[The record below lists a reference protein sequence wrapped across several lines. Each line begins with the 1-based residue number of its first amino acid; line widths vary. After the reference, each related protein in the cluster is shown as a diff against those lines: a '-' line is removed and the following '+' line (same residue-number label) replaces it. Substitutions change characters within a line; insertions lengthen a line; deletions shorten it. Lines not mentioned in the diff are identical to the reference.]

1 MTNRISRLKT
11 ALFANTREI
20 SLERA
25 LLYTASHR
33 QTEGE
38 PVILRRAKATAYI
51 LEHVE
56 ISIRDEELI
65 AGNRTVKPRAGIMSP
80 EMDPYWLLKELD
92 QFPTR
97 PQDRFAISEEDK
109 RIYREELFPY
119 WEKRS
124 MKDFINGQ
132 MTDEVKAATS
142 TQIFSINQT
151 DKGQGHIIIDY
162 PRLLNHGLGEL
173 VAQMQQHCQQQ
184 PENHFY
190 QAALLLLEASQKH
203 ILRYAELAETMA
215 ANCTDAQRREE
226 LLTIAEISRHNAQHK
241 PQTFWQAC
249 QLFWYM
255 NIILQ
260 YESNASSLSLGRF
273 DQYMLPFYQASLTQG
288 EDPAFLKELLESLW
302 VKCNDIVLLRSTSSA
317 RYFAGFPT
325 GYTALL
331 GGLTE
336 NGRSAVNVLS
346 FLCLDAYQ
354 SVQLPQPNLGV
365 RTNALIDTPFLM
377 KTAETIRLGTGI
389 PQIFNDEVV
398 VPAFLNESNAS
409 SLSLGRFDQYM
420 LPFYQASLTQGEDPA
435 FLKELLES
443 LWVKCNDIV
452 LLRSTSS
459 ARYFA
464 GFPTGYTA
472 LLGGLTE
479 NGRSAV
485 NVLSFLCLDA
495 YQSVQLPQPN
505 LGVRTNA
512 LIDTPFL
519 MKTAETIRLGT
530 GIPQIFNDEVV
541 VPAFLN
547 RGVSLEDARDYSVV
561 GCVEL
566 SIPGRT
572 YGLHDIAMFNLLKVM
587 EICLHENEG
596 NAALTYEGLLE
607 QIRAKISH
615 YITLMVEGS
624 NICDIGHRD
633 WAPVPLLSSFIS
645 DCLEKGRDIT
655 DGGARYNFSGVQG
668 IGIAN
673 LSDSLHALKGMV
685 FEQQRLSFD
694 ELLSVLKA
702 NFATPE
708 GEKVRA
714 RLINR
719 FEKYGNDIDEV
730 DNISAELLRHYCK
743 EVEKYQNPRGGYFTP
758 GSYTVSAHVPL
769 GSVVGATP
777 DGRFAGEQLAD
788 GGLSPMLGQDAQ
800 GPTAVLKSVS
810 KLDNTLLSNGTLLN
824 VKFTP
829 ATLEGEA
836 GLRKLADFLRAFTQL
851 KLQHIQFNVVNA
863 DTLRE
868 AQQRPQDYAGL
879 VVRVAGYSA
888 FFVELSKEIQDDII
902 RRTAHQL

>member
-1 MTNRISRLKT
+1 MTNRTQRLKDL
-11 ALFANTREI
+11 LFANPREI

-25 LLYTASHR
+25 LLYTASHK

-38 PVILRRAKATAYI
+38 PVMIRRAKATAWI
-51 LEHVE
+51 LDHVQ
-56 ISIRDEELI
+56 ISIRDDELI
-65 AGNRTVKPRAGIMSP
+65 AGNRTIKPRAGIMSP

-97 PQDRFAISEEDK
+97 PQDRFNISEEDK

-119 WEKRS
+119 WENRS
-124 MKDFINGQ
+124 MKDFINAQ
-132 MTDEVKAATS
+132 MTDEVKNAVS
-142 TQIFSINQT
+142 TQIFSVNQT

-162 PRLLNHGLGEL
+162 PRLLENGLAAL
-173 VAQMQQHCQQQ
+173 VTEIKAVRQQHPQ
-184 PENHFY
+184 NSFY
-190 QAALLLLEASQKH
+190 QAVLILLEASQRH
-203 ILRYAELAETMA
+203 ILRYAALADEMA
-215 ANCTDAQRREE
+215 ADCADEQRRKE
-226 LLTIAEISRHNAQHK
+226 LETIANISRHNAVHR
-241 PQTFWQAC
+241 PEDFWQAC

-260 YESNASSLSLGRF
+260 YESNASSISLGRF
-273 DQYMLPFYQASLTQG
+273 DQYMLPYYQASLNRGQ
-288 EDPAFLKELLESLW
+288 DPQFLQELLESLW

-336 NGRSAVNVLS
+336 TGRSAVNILS
-346 FLCLDAYQ
+346 FLSLDAYQ
-354 SVQLPQPNLGV
+354 NVRLPQPNLGV
-365 RTNALIDTPFLM
+365 RVNELIDRPFLR

-398 VPAFLNESNAS
+398 
-409 SLSLGRFDQYM
+409 
-420 LPFYQASLTQGEDPA
+420 
-435 FLKELLES
+435 
-443 LWVKCNDIV
+443 I
-452 LLRSTSS
+452 
-459 ARYFA
+459 
-464 GFPTGYTA
+464 
-472 LLGGLTE
+472 
-479 NGRSAV
+479 
-485 NVLSFLCLDA
+485 
-495 YQSVQLPQPN
+495 
-505 LGVRTNA
+505 
-512 LIDTPFL
+512 
-519 MKTAETIRLGT
+519 
-530 GIPQIFNDEVV
+530 
-541 VPAFLN
+541 PAFLN

-587 EICLHENEG
+587 EIVMLENES
-596 NAALTYEGLLE
+596 NPDITWDGLIN
-607 QIRAKISH
+607 QIRDKIRY
-615 YITLMVEGS
+615 YIKLMVEGS

-633 WAPVPLLSSFIS
+633 WAPVPLLSSFIE
-645 DCLEKGRDIT
+645 DCVQHGQDIT
-655 DGGARYNFSGVQG
+655 AGGARYNFSGVQG

-685 FEQQRLSFD
+685 FEQKRLSFA
-694 ELLSVLKA
+694 ELIAVLKA
-702 NFATPE
+702 NFQTPE
-708 GEKVRA
+708 GEKIRA

-719 FEKYGNDIDEV
+719 FENYGNDIDEV
-730 DNISAELLRHYCK
+730 DNISADLLRFYCK
-743 EVEKYQNPRGGYFTP
+743 EVEQYQNPRGGQFTP

-777 DGRFAGEQLAD
+777 DGRLAGEQLAD
-788 GGLSPMLGQDAQ
+788 GGLSPMLGQDVQ

-810 KLDNTLLSNGTLLN
+810 KLDNFLLSNGTLLN

-829 ATLEGEA
+829 ATLA
-836 GLRKLADFLRAFTQL
+836 GDSGLNKLADFLQAFTRL
-851 KLQHIQFNVVNA
+851 RLQHIQFNVVNA

-868 AQQRPQDYAGL
+868 AQQRPQDFAGL

-888 FFVELSKEIQDDII
+888 FFVELSQEIQDDII

>member
-1 MTNRISRLKT
+1 MTNRTQRLKD
-11 ALFANTREI
+11 ALFASPREI

-25 LLYTASHR
+25 LLYTASHQ

-51 LEHVE
+51 LDHVN
-56 ISIRDEELI
+56 IAIRDEELI

-92 QFPTR
+92 QFSTR
-97 PQDRFAISEEDK
+97 PQDRFDISDEDK
-109 RIYREELFPY
+109 QTYRDVLYPY

-124 MKDFINGQ
+124 MKDFINSQ
-132 MTDEVKAATS
+132 MTDEVKAAVG
-142 TQIFSINQT
+142 TQIFSVNQT

-162 PRLLNHGLGEL
+162 PRLLNNGLGAL
-173 VAQMQQHCQQQ
+173 VEQMREYCARDAQ
-184 PENHFY
+184 NTFY
-190 QAALLLLEASQKH
+190 AAALILLEASQRH
-203 ILRYAELAETMA
+203 ILRYAALAETLA
-215 ANCTDAQRREE
+215 IGCDEASRREE
-226 LLTIAEISRHNAQHK
+226 LRKIAEISRHNAQHK

-255 NIILQ
+255 NVILQ
-260 YESNASSLSLGRF
+260 YESNASSLSIGRF
-273 DQYMLPFYQASLTQG
+273 DQYMLPFNQASLSQG
-288 EDPAFLKELLESLW
+288 DDPAFLKELLESLW
-302 VKCNDIVLLRSTSSA
+302 VKCNDVVLLRSTSSA

-336 NGRSAVNVLS
+336 SGRSAVNVLS

-365 RTNALIDTPFLM
+365 RVNELIDRPFL
-377 KTAETIRLGTGI
+377 L
-389 PQIFNDEVV
+389 
-398 VPAFLNESNAS
+398 
-409 SLSLGRFDQYM
+409 
-420 LPFYQASLTQGEDPA
+420 
-435 FLKELLES
+435 
-443 LWVKCNDIV
+443 
-452 LLRSTSS
+452 
-459 ARYFA
+459 
-464 GFPTGYTA
+464 
-472 LLGGLTE
+472 
-479 NGRSAV
+479 
-485 NVLSFLCLDA
+485 
-495 YQSVQLPQPN
+495 
-505 LGVRTNA
+505 
-512 LIDTPFL
+512 
-519 MKTAETIRLGT
+519 KTAETIRLGT

-547 RGVSLEDARDYSVV
+547 RGVSLEDARDYAVV

-566 SIPGRT
+566 SIPGKT

-587 EICLHENEG
+587 EIAMQENEG
-596 NAALTYEGLLE
+596 NAALSYEGLLDH
-607 QIRAKISH
+607 IRAKINH
-615 YITLMVEGS
+615 YIALMVEGS

-645 DCLEKGRDIT
+645 DCLESGKDIT

-673 LSDSLHALKGMV
+673 LSDSLHALKGLV

-694 ELLSVLKA
+694 ELLAVLKA

-719 FEKYGNDIDEV
+719 FEKYGNDIDDV

-743 EVEKYQNPRGGYFTP
+743 EVEKYRNPRGGQFTP

-769 GSVVGATP
+769 GAVVGATP

-788 GGLSPMLGQDAQ
+788 GGLSPMLGQDMQ

-810 KLDNTLLSNGTLLN
+810 KLDNYLLSNGTLLN

-829 ATLEGEA
+829 ATLEGDA
-836 GLRKLADFLRAFTQL
+836 GLQKLADFLRAFTQL

-863 DTLRE
+863 ETLRE
-868 AQQRPQDYAGL
+868 AQQRPQDFAGL

>member
-1 MTNRISRLKT
+1 MTARIERLK
-11 ALFANTREI
+11 AAMFANPREI

-25 LLYTASHR
+25 LLYTVSHQ

-38 PVILRRAKATAYI
+38 PTILRSAKATAHI
-51 LEHVE
+51 LDHVE
-56 ISIRDEELI
+56 ISIRADELI
-65 AGNRTVKPRAGIMSP
+65 AGNLTVKPRAGIVSP
-80 EMDPYWLLKELD
+80 EMDPYWLLKELE

-97 PQDRFAISEEDK
+97 PQDRFEISNEDK
-109 RIYREELFPY
+109 QIYREQLFPY

-124 MKDFINGQ
+124 MKDFINEQ
-132 MTDEVKAATS
+132 MTDEVKTAVK

-162 PRLLNHGLGEL
+162 PRLLKNGLGQL
-173 VAQMQQHCQQQ
+173 VGEMRSLTAQH
-184 PENHFY
+184 PDNAFY
-190 QAALLLLEASQKH
+190 QAALLLLEASQRH
-203 ILRYAELAETMA
+203 ILRYSALAQEMSFA
-215 ANCTDAQRREE
+215 CSDALRREE
-226 LLTIAEISRHNAQHK
+226 LANIAEISRTIATER
-241 PQTFWQAC
+241 PRGFYQAC

-273 DQYMLPFYQASLTQG
+273 DQYMLPFYQTSLQQG
-288 EDPAFLKELLESLW
+288 EEPQFLQELLESLW
-302 VKCNDIVLLRSTSSA
+302 IKCNDIVLLRSTSSA

-325 GYTALL
+325 GYTILL

-336 NGRSAVNVLS
+336 TGRSAVNPLS

-354 SVQLPQPNLGV
+354 NTQLPQPNLGV
-365 RTNALIDTPFLM
+365 RVNELIDRPFLL
-377 KTAETIRLGTGI
+377 KTAETIRI
-389 PQIFNDEVV
+389 
-398 VPAFLNESNAS
+398 
-409 SLSLGRFDQYM
+409 
-420 LPFYQASLTQGEDPA
+420 
-435 FLKELLES
+435 
-443 LWVKCNDIV
+443 
-452 LLRSTSS
+452 
-459 ARYFA
+459 
-464 GFPTGYTA
+464 
-472 LLGGLTE
+472 
-479 NGRSAV
+479 
-485 NVLSFLCLDA
+485 
-495 YQSVQLPQPN
+495 
-505 LGVRTNA
+505 
-512 LIDTPFL
+512 
-519 MKTAETIRLGT
+519 GT

-566 SIPGRT
+566 SIPGKT

-587 EICLHENEG
+587 EIVLLENEG
-596 NAALTYEGLLE
+596 NANLSYDDLLE
-607 QIRAKISH
+607 QIRHKICH
-615 YITLMVEGS
+615 YVKLMAQGS

-645 DCLEKGRDIT
+645 DCLHNGKDIT
-655 DGGARYNFSGVQG
+655 EGGARYNFSGVQG

-673 LSDSLHALKGMV
+673 LSDSLHALKGIV
-685 FEQQRLSFD
+685 FDQQRLSFD
-694 ELLSVLKA
+694 ELIATLKA

-708 GEKVRA
+708 GKQIRA

-719 FEKYGNDIDEV
+719 FEKYGNDIDVV
-730 DNISAELLRHYCK
+730 DNISADLLRFYCK
-743 EVEKYQNPRGGYFTP
+743 EVETYRNPRGGQFTP

-769 GSVVGATP
+769 GAVVGATP
-777 DGRFAGEQLAD
+777 DGRYAGEQLAD

-810 KLDNTLLSNGTLLN
+810 KLDNYLLSNGTLLN

-829 ATLEGEA
+829 STLEGQS
-836 GLRKLADFLRAFTQL
+836 GLNKLADFLGAFTKL
-851 KLQHIQFNVVNA
+851 KLQHIQFNVVNSE
-863 DTLRE
+863 TLRS
-868 AQQRPQDYAGL
+868 AQAKPQDYAGL

>member
-132 MTDEVKAATS
+132 MTDEVKAATN

-273 DQYMLPFYQASLTQG
+273 DQYMLPFYQTSLTQG
-288 EDPAFLKELLESLW
+288 EDA
-302 VKCNDIVLLRSTSSA
+302 
-317 RYFAGFPT
+317 
-325 GYTALL
+325 
-331 GGLTE
+331 
-336 NGRSAVNVLS
+336 
-346 FLCLDAYQ
+346 
-354 SVQLPQPNLGV
+354 
-365 RTNALIDTPFLM
+365 
-377 KTAETIRLGTGI
+377 
-389 PQIFNDEVV
+389 
-398 VPAFLNESNAS
+398 
-409 SLSLGRFDQYM
+409 
-420 LPFYQASLTQGEDPA
+420 
-435 FLKELLES
+435 
-443 LWVKCNDIV
+443 
-452 LLRSTSS
+452 
-459 ARYFA
+459 
-464 GFPTGYTA
+464 
-472 LLGGLTE
+472 
-479 NGRSAV
+479 
-485 NVLSFLCLDA
+485 
-495 YQSVQLPQPN
+495 
-505 LGVRTNA
+505 
-512 LIDTPFL
+512 
-519 MKTAETIRLGT
+519 
-530 GIPQIFNDEVV
+530 
-541 VPAFLN
+541 AFLN

>member
-1 MTNRISRLKT
+1 MISRIERLKA
-11 ALFANTREI
+11 ALFSAPREI

-38 PVILRRAKATAYI
+38 PTIIRRAKATAYI
-51 LEHVE
+51 LDHVAITLRE
-56 ISIRDEELI
+56 DELI
-65 AGNRTVKPRAGIMSP
+65 AGNRTVKPRAGIVSP

-92 QFPTR
+92 AFPTR
-97 PQDRFAISEEDK
+97 PQDRFAISEADK
-109 RIYREELFPY
+109 QVYREQLYPY

-132 MTDEVKAATS
+132 MSEEVKAATQ
-142 TQIFSINQT
+142 TQIFSVNQT

-162 PRLLNHGLGEL
+162 PRLLNNGLDSLLAEL
-173 VAQMQQHCQQQ
+173 QSHADQQ
-184 PENHFY
+184 PDNAFY
-190 QAALLLLEASQKH
+190 AAALLLLQASQRH
-203 ILRYAELAETMA
+203 ILRYASLARQMAVQCSDET
-215 ANCTDAQRREE
+215 RRAE
-226 LLTIAEISRHNAQHK
+226 LLRIAEISSHNAHHK
-241 PQTFWQAC
+241 PQDFYQAC

-273 DQYMLPFYQASLTQG
+273 DQYMLPFYQASLNQG
-288 EDPAFLKELLESLW
+288 QDPAFLKELLESLW

-325 GYTALL
+325 GYTILL

-336 NGRSAVNVLS
+336 TGRSAVNVLS

-354 SVQLPQPNLGV
+354 NIRLPQPNLGV
-365 RTNALIDTPFLM
+365 RVNEFIDRPFL
-377 KTAETIRLGTGI
+377 L
-389 PQIFNDEVV
+389 
-398 VPAFLNESNAS
+398 
-409 SLSLGRFDQYM
+409 
-420 LPFYQASLTQGEDPA
+420 
-435 FLKELLES
+435 
-443 LWVKCNDIV
+443 
-452 LLRSTSS
+452 
-459 ARYFA
+459 
-464 GFPTGYTA
+464 
-472 LLGGLTE
+472 
-479 NGRSAV
+479 
-485 NVLSFLCLDA
+485 
-495 YQSVQLPQPN
+495 
-505 LGVRTNA
+505 
-512 LIDTPFL
+512 
-519 MKTAETIRLGT
+519 KTAETIRLGT

-547 RGVSLEDARDYSVV
+547 RGVSLEDARDYAVV

-587 EICLHENEG
+587 ELTLLDNEG
-596 NAALTYEGLLE
+596 NASLTYPQLLDH
-607 QIRAKISH
+607 IREKIRH
-615 YITLMVEGS
+615 YVRLMAEGS

-633 WAPVPLLSSFIS
+633 WAPVPLLSSFID
-645 DCLEKGRDIT
+645 DCLQNGKDIT
-655 DGGARYNFSGVQG
+655 EGGARYNFSGVQG

-673 LSDSLHALKGMV
+673 LSDSLFALKGLV
-685 FEQQRLSFD
+685 FDQQRLSFD
-694 ELLSVLKA
+694 ELLATLKA

-708 GEKVRA
+708 GEKIRA

-719 FEKYGNDIDEV
+719 FDKYGNDIDEV
-730 DNISAELLRHYCK
+730 DLISADLLRFYCK
-743 EVEKYQNPRGGYFTP
+743 EVEQYRNLRGGQFTP

-769 GSVVGATP
+769 GAVVGATP
-777 DGRFAGEQLAD
+777 DGRYAGEQLAD
-788 GGLSPMLGQDAQ
+788 GGLSPMLGQDGQ

-810 KLDNTLLSNGTLLN
+810 KLDNYLLSNGTLLN

-829 ATLEGEA
+829 STLEGQQ
-836 GLRKLADFLRAFTQL
+836 GLNKLADFLGAFTKL
-851 KLQHIQFNVVNA
+851 KLQHVQFNVVNA
-863 DTLRE
+863 ETLKE
-868 AQQRPQDYAGL
+868 AQARPQDFAGL

>member
-1 MTNRISRLKT
+1 MTNRTQRLKDL
-11 ALFANTREI
+11 LFANPREI

-25 LLYTASHR
+25 LLYTASHK

-38 PVILRRAKATAYI
+38 PVMIRRAKATAWI
-51 LEHVE
+51 LDHVQ
-56 ISIRDEELI
+56 ISIRDDELI
-65 AGNRTVKPRAGIMSP
+65 AGNRTIKPRAGIMSP

-97 PQDRFAISEEDK
+97 PQDRFNISEEDK

-119 WEKRS
+119 WENRS
-124 MKDFINGQ
+124 MKDFINAQ
-132 MTDEVKAATS
+132 MTDEVKNAVS
-142 TQIFSINQT
+142 TQIFSVNQT

-162 PRLLNHGLGEL
+162 PRLLENGLAAL
-173 VAQMQQHCQQQ
+173 VTEIKAVRQQHPQ
-184 PENHFY
+184 NSFY
-190 QAALLLLEASQKH
+190 QAVLILLEASQRH
-203 ILRYAELAETMA
+203 ILRYAALADEMA
-215 ANCTDAQRREE
+215 ADCADEQRRKE
-226 LLTIAEISRHNAQHK
+226 LETIANISRHNAAHR
-241 PQTFWQAC
+241 PEDFWQAC

-260 YESNASSLSLGRF
+260 YESNASSISLGRF
-273 DQYMLPFYQASLTQG
+273 DQYMLPYYQASLNRGQ
-288 EDPAFLKELLESLW
+288 DPQFLQELLESLW

-336 NGRSAVNVLS
+336 TGRSAVNILS
-346 FLCLDAYQ
+346 FLSLDAYQ
-354 SVQLPQPNLGV
+354 NVRLPQPNLGV
-365 RTNALIDTPFLM
+365 RVNELIDRPFLR

-398 VPAFLNESNAS
+398 
-409 SLSLGRFDQYM
+409 
-420 LPFYQASLTQGEDPA
+420 
-435 FLKELLES
+435 
-443 LWVKCNDIV
+443 I
-452 LLRSTSS
+452 
-459 ARYFA
+459 
-464 GFPTGYTA
+464 
-472 LLGGLTE
+472 
-479 NGRSAV
+479 
-485 NVLSFLCLDA
+485 
-495 YQSVQLPQPN
+495 
-505 LGVRTNA
+505 
-512 LIDTPFL
+512 
-519 MKTAETIRLGT
+519 
-530 GIPQIFNDEVV
+530 
-541 VPAFLN
+541 PAFLN

-587 EICLHENEG
+587 EIVMLENES
-596 NAALTYEGLLE
+596 NPDITWDGLIN
-607 QIRAKISH
+607 QIRDKIRY
-615 YITLMVEGS
+615 YIKLMVEGS

-633 WAPVPLLSSFIS
+633 WAPVPLLSSFIE
-645 DCLEKGRDIT
+645 DCVQHGQDIT
-655 DGGARYNFSGVQG
+655 AGGARYNFSGVQG

-685 FEQQRLSFD
+685 FEQKRLSFA
-694 ELLSVLKA
+694 ELIAVLKA
-702 NFATPE
+702 NFQTPE
-708 GEKVRA
+708 GEKIRA

-730 DNISAELLRHYCK
+730 DNISADLLRFYCK
-743 EVEKYQNPRGGYFTP
+743 EVEQYQNPRGGQFTP

-777 DGRFAGEQLAD
+777 DGRLAGEQLAD
-788 GGLSPMLGQDAQ
+788 GGLSPMLGQDVQ

-810 KLDNTLLSNGTLLN
+810 KLDNFLLSNGTLLN

-829 ATLEGEA
+829 ATLA
-836 GLRKLADFLRAFTQL
+836 GDSGLNKLADFLQAFTRL
-851 KLQHIQFNVVNA
+851 RLQHIQFNVVNA

-868 AQQRPQDYAGL
+868 AQQRPQDFAGL

-888 FFVELSKEIQDDII
+888 FFVELSQEIQDDII

>member
-1 MTNRISRLKT
+1 MTNRTQRLKDR
-11 ALFANTREI
+11 LFANPREI

-25 LLYTASHR
+25 LLYTASHK

-38 PVILRRAKATAYI
+38 PVMIRRAKATAWV
-51 LEHVE
+51 LDHVQ
-56 ISIRDEELI
+56 ISIRDDELI
-65 AGNRTVKPRAGIMSP
+65 AGNRTIKPRAGIMSP

-97 PQDRFAISEEDK
+97 PQDRFNISEEDK
-109 RIYREELFPY
+109 RIYREVLFPY
-119 WEKRS
+119 WENRS
-124 MKDFINGQ
+124 MKDFINAQ
-132 MTDEVKAATS
+132 MTDEVKAAVS
-142 TQIFSINQT
+142 TQIFSVNQT

-162 PRLLNHGLGEL
+162 PRLLENGLAAL
-173 VAQMQQHCQQQ
+173 VAEMKAVSQRHPQ
-184 PENHFY
+184 NNFY
-190 QAALLLLEASQKH
+190 QAVLILLEASQRH
-203 ILRYAELAETMA
+203 ILRYAALADDMA
-215 ANCTDAQRREE
+215 AGCGDGQRRKE
-226 LLTIAEISRHNAQHK
+226 LETIADISRHNAVHR
-241 PQTFWQAC
+241 PEDFWQAC

-260 YESNASSLSLGRF
+260 YESNASSISLGRF
-273 DQYMLPFYQASLTQG
+273 DQYMLPYYQASLNRGQ
-288 EDPAFLKELLESLW
+288 DPQFLQELLESLW

-336 NGRSAVNVLS
+336 TGRSAVNILS
-346 FLCLDAYQ
+346 FLSLDAYQ
-354 SVQLPQPNLGV
+354 NVRLPQPNLGV
-365 RTNALIDTPFLM
+365 RVNELVDRPFLR

-398 VPAFLNESNAS
+398 
-409 SLSLGRFDQYM
+409 
-420 LPFYQASLTQGEDPA
+420 
-435 FLKELLES
+435 
-443 LWVKCNDIV
+443 I
-452 LLRSTSS
+452 
-459 ARYFA
+459 
-464 GFPTGYTA
+464 
-472 LLGGLTE
+472 
-479 NGRSAV
+479 
-485 NVLSFLCLDA
+485 
-495 YQSVQLPQPN
+495 
-505 LGVRTNA
+505 
-512 LIDTPFL
+512 
-519 MKTAETIRLGT
+519 
-530 GIPQIFNDEVV
+530 
-541 VPAFLN
+541 PAFLN
-547 RGVSLEDARDYSVV
+547 RGVSLDDARDYSVV

-587 EICLHENEG
+587 EIVMLENES
-596 NAALTYEGLLE
+596 NPDITWDGLIN
-607 QIRAKISH
+607 QIRDKIRY
-615 YITLMVEGS
+615 YIKLMVEGS

-633 WAPVPLLSSFIS
+633 WAPVPLLSSFIE
-645 DCLEKGRDIT
+645 DCVQHGQDIT
-655 DGGARYNFSGVQG
+655 EGGARYNFSGVQG

-685 FEQQRLSFD
+685 FEQKRLSFA
-694 ELLSVLKA
+694 ELIAVLKA
-702 NFATPE
+702 NFQTPE
-708 GEKVRA
+708 GEKIRA

-730 DNISAELLRHYCK
+730 DNISADLLRFYCK
-743 EVEKYQNPRGGYFTP
+743 EVEQYQNPRGGQFTP

-777 DGRFAGEQLAD
+777 DGRLAGEQLAD
-788 GGLSPMLGQDAQ
+788 GGLSPMLGQDVQ

-810 KLDNTLLSNGTLLN
+810 KLDNFLLSNGTLLN

-829 ATLEGEA
+829 ATLA
-836 GLRKLADFLRAFTQL
+836 GDGGLNKLADFLQAFTRL

-868 AQQRPQDYAGL
+868 AQQRPQDFAGL

-888 FFVELSKEIQDDII
+888 FFVELSQEIQDDII

>member
-1 MTNRISRLKT
+1 MTNRTQRLKDR
-11 ALFANTREI
+11 LFANPREI

-25 LLYTASHR
+25 LLYTASHK

-38 PVILRRAKATAYI
+38 PVMIRRAKATAWI
-51 LEHVE
+51 LDHVQ
-56 ISIRDEELI
+56 ISIRDDELI
-65 AGNRTVKPRAGIMSP
+65 AGNRTIKPRAGIMSP

-97 PQDRFAISEEDK
+97 PQDRFNISEEDK

-119 WEKRS
+119 WENRS
-124 MKDFINGQ
+124 MKDFINAQ
-132 MTDEVKAATS
+132 MTDEVKNAVS
-142 TQIFSINQT
+142 TQIFSVNQT

-162 PRLLNHGLGEL
+162 PRLLENGLAAL
-173 VAQMQQHCQQQ
+173 VTEIKAVRQQHPQ
-184 PENHFY
+184 NSFY
-190 QAALLLLEASQKH
+190 QAVLILLEASQRH
-203 ILRYAELAETMA
+203 ILRYAALADEMA
-215 ANCTDAQRREE
+215 ADCADEQRRKE
-226 LLTIAEISRHNAQHK
+226 LETIANISRHNAVHR
-241 PQTFWQAC
+241 PEDFWQAC

-260 YESNASSLSLGRF
+260 YESNASSISLGRF
-273 DQYMLPFYQASLTQG
+273 DQYMLPYYQASLNRGQ
-288 EDPAFLKELLESLW
+288 DPQFLQELLESLW

-336 NGRSAVNVLS
+336 TGRSAVNILS
-346 FLCLDAYQ
+346 FLSLDAYQ
-354 SVQLPQPNLGV
+354 NVRLPQPNLGV
-365 RTNALIDTPFLM
+365 RVNELIDRPFLR

-398 VPAFLNESNAS
+398 
-409 SLSLGRFDQYM
+409 
-420 LPFYQASLTQGEDPA
+420 
-435 FLKELLES
+435 
-443 LWVKCNDIV
+443 I
-452 LLRSTSS
+452 
-459 ARYFA
+459 
-464 GFPTGYTA
+464 
-472 LLGGLTE
+472 
-479 NGRSAV
+479 
-485 NVLSFLCLDA
+485 
-495 YQSVQLPQPN
+495 
-505 LGVRTNA
+505 
-512 LIDTPFL
+512 
-519 MKTAETIRLGT
+519 
-530 GIPQIFNDEVV
+530 
-541 VPAFLN
+541 PAFLN

-587 EICLHENEG
+587 EIVMLENES
-596 NAALTYEGLLE
+596 NPDITWDGLIN
-607 QIRAKISH
+607 QIRDKIRY
-615 YITLMVEGS
+615 YIKLMVEGS

-633 WAPVPLLSSFIS
+633 WAPVPLLSSFIE
-645 DCLEKGRDIT
+645 DCVQHGQDIT
-655 DGGARYNFSGVQG
+655 AGGARYNFSGVQG

-685 FEQQRLSFD
+685 FEQKRLSFA
-694 ELLSVLKA
+694 ELIAVLKA
-702 NFATPE
+702 NFQTPE
-708 GEKVRA
+708 GEKIRA

-730 DNISAELLRHYCK
+730 DNISAALLRFYCK
-743 EVEKYQNPRGGYFTP
+743 EVEQYQNPRGGQFTP

-777 DGRFAGEQLAD
+777 DGRLAGEQLAD
-788 GGLSPMLGQDAQ
+788 GGLSPMLGQDVQ

-810 KLDNTLLSNGTLLN
+810 KLDNFLLSNGTLLN

-829 ATLEGEA
+829 ATLA
-836 GLRKLADFLRAFTQL
+836 GDSGLNKLADFLQAFTRL
-851 KLQHIQFNVVNA
+851 RLQHIQFNVVNA

-868 AQQRPQDYAGL
+868 AQQRPQDFAGL

-888 FFVELSKEIQDDII
+888 FFVELSQEIQDDII

>member
-1 MTNRISRLKT
+1 MTNRIPRLKN
-11 ALFANTREI
+11 ALFANPREI

-25 LLYTASHR
+25 LLYTASHQ

-38 PVILRRAKATAYI
+38 PVILRRAKATAHI
-51 LEHVE
+51 LDHVE
-56 ISIRDEELI
+56 IAIRDEELI

-92 QFPTR
+92 QFATR
-97 PQDRFAISEEDK
+97 PQDRFEISDEDK
-109 RIYREELFPY
+109 QTYREVLYPY
-119 WEKRS
+119 WENRS
-124 MKDFINGQ
+124 MKDFINSQ
-132 MTDEVKAATS
+132 MTEEVKAAVG
-142 TQIFSINQT
+142 TQIFSVNQT

-162 PRLLNHGLGEL
+162 PRLLNNGLGAL
-173 VAQMQQHCQQQ
+173 VAEMRERCARDTQ
-184 PENHFY
+184 NTFY
-190 QAALLLLEASQKH
+190 AAALILLEASQRH
-203 ILRYAELAETMA
+203 ILRYAALAEELAQSS
-215 ANCTDAQRREE
+215 DATRREE
-226 LLTIAEISRHNAQHK
+226 LLAMADISRHNAQHK

-255 NIILQ
+255 NVILQ
-260 YESNASSLSLGRF
+260 YESNASSLSIGRF

-288 EDPAFLKELLESLW
+288 DDPAFLKELLESLW
-302 VKCNDIVLLRSTSSA
+302 VKCNDVVLLRSTSSA

-336 NGRSAVNVLS
+336 SGRSAVNVLS

-365 RTNALIDTPFLM
+365 RVNELIDRPFLL

-389 PQIFNDEVV
+389 PQIFNDEV
-398 VPAFLNESNAS
+398 
-409 SLSLGRFDQYM
+409 
-420 LPFYQASLTQGEDPA
+420 
-435 FLKELLES
+435 
-443 LWVKCNDIV
+443 I
-452 LLRSTSS
+452 
-459 ARYFA
+459 
-464 GFPTGYTA
+464 
-472 LLGGLTE
+472 
-479 NGRSAV
+479 
-485 NVLSFLCLDA
+485 
-495 YQSVQLPQPN
+495 
-505 LGVRTNA
+505 
-512 LIDTPFL
+512 
-519 MKTAETIRLGT
+519 
-530 GIPQIFNDEVV
+530 

-547 RGVSLEDARDYSVV
+547 RGVSLEDARDYAVV

-566 SIPGRT
+566 SIPGKT

-587 EICLHENEG
+587 EIAMQENEG
-596 NAALTYEGLLE
+596 NSGLTYEGLIE
-607 QIRAKISH
+607 HIRARINH
-615 YITLMVEGS
+615 YIALMVEGS

-645 DCLEKGRDIT
+645 DCLETGKDIT

-673 LSDSLHALKGMV
+673 LSDSLHALKGLV

-694 ELLSVLKA
+694 ELLAMLKA

-719 FEKYGNDIDEV
+719 FEKYGNDIDDV

-743 EVEKYQNPRGGYFTP
+743 EVEKYRNPRGGIFTP

-769 GSVVGATP
+769 GAVVGATP
-777 DGRFAGEQLAD
+777 DGRLAGEQLAD
-788 GGLSPMLGQDAQ
+788 GGLSPMLGQDMQ

-810 KLDNTLLSNGTLLN
+810 KLDNYLLSNGTLLN

-829 ATLEGEA
+829 ATLEGDA
-836 GLRKLADFLRAFTQL
+836 GLQKLADFLRAFTQL

-863 DTLRE
+863 ETLRE
-868 AQQRPQDYAGL
+868 AQRRPQDFAGL

>member
-1 MTNRISRLKT
+1 MTARIERLK
-11 ALFANTREI
+11 AAMFANPREI

-25 LLYTASHR
+25 LLYTVSHQ

-38 PVILRRAKATAYI
+38 PTILRRAKATAHI
-51 LEHVE
+51 LDHVE
-56 ISIRDEELI
+56 ISIRADELI
-65 AGNRTVKPRAGIMSP
+65 AGNRTVKPRAGIVSP
-80 EMDPYWLLKELD
+80 EMDPYWLLKELE

-97 PQDRFAISEEDK
+97 PQDRFEISNEDQQ
-109 RIYREELFPY
+109 IYREQLFPY

-124 MKDFINGQ
+124 MKDFINEQ
-132 MTDEVKAATS
+132 MTDEVKTAVK

-162 PRLLNHGLGEL
+162 PRLLKNGLGQL
-173 VAQMQQHCQQQ
+173 VGEMRSLTAQH
-184 PENHFY
+184 PDNAFY
-190 QAALLLLEASQKH
+190 QAALLLLEASQRH
-203 ILRYAELAETMA
+203 ILRYSALAQEMSFA
-215 ANCTDAQRREE
+215 CSDALRREE
-226 LLTIAEISRHNAQHK
+226 LANIAEISRTIATER
-241 PQTFWQAC
+241 PRGFYQAC

-273 DQYMLPFYQASLTQG
+273 DQYMLPFYQTSLQQG
-288 EDPAFLKELLESLW
+288 EEPQFLQELLESLW
-302 VKCNDIVLLRSTSSA
+302 IKCNDIVLLRSTSSA

-325 GYTALL
+325 GYTILL

-336 NGRSAVNVLS
+336 TGRSAVNPLS

-354 SVQLPQPNLGV
+354 NTQLPQPNLGV
-365 RTNALIDTPFLM
+365 RVNELIDRPFLL
-377 KTAETIRLGTGI
+377 KTAETIRI
-389 PQIFNDEVV
+389 
-398 VPAFLNESNAS
+398 
-409 SLSLGRFDQYM
+409 
-420 LPFYQASLTQGEDPA
+420 
-435 FLKELLES
+435 
-443 LWVKCNDIV
+443 
-452 LLRSTSS
+452 
-459 ARYFA
+459 
-464 GFPTGYTA
+464 
-472 LLGGLTE
+472 
-479 NGRSAV
+479 
-485 NVLSFLCLDA
+485 
-495 YQSVQLPQPN
+495 
-505 LGVRTNA
+505 
-512 LIDTPFL
+512 
-519 MKTAETIRLGT
+519 GT

-566 SIPGRT
+566 SIPGKT

-587 EICLHENEG
+587 EIVLLENEG
-596 NAALTYEGLLE
+596 NANLSYDDLLE
-607 QIRAKISH
+607 QIRHKICH
-615 YITLMVEGS
+615 YVKLMAEGS

-645 DCLEKGRDIT
+645 DCLHNGKDIT
-655 DGGARYNFSGVQG
+655 EGGARYNFSGVQG

-673 LSDSLHALKGMV
+673 LSDSLHALKGIV
-685 FEQQRLSFD
+685 FDQQRLSFD
-694 ELLSVLKA
+694 ELIATLKA

-708 GEKVRA
+708 GEQIRA

-719 FEKYGNDIDEV
+719 FEKYGNDIDVV
-730 DNISAELLRHYCK
+730 DNISADLLRFYCK
-743 EVEKYQNPRGGYFTP
+743 EVETYRNPRGGQFTP

-769 GSVVGATP
+769 GAVVGATP
-777 DGRFAGEQLAD
+777 DGRYAGEQLAD

-810 KLDNTLLSNGTLLN
+810 KLDNYLLSNGTLLN

-829 ATLEGEA
+829 STLEGQS
-836 GLRKLADFLRAFTQL
+836 GLNKLADFLGAFTKL

-863 DTLRE
+863 ETLRA
-868 AQQRPQDYAGL
+868 AQAKPQDYAGL

>member
-1 MTNRISRLKT
+1 MTNRIQRLKD
-11 ALFANTREI
+11 ALFASPREI

-25 LLYTASHR
+25 LLYTASHQ

-51 LEHVE
+51 LDHVN
-56 ISIRDEELI
+56 IAIRDEELI

-92 QFPTR
+92 QFSTR
-97 PQDRFAISEEDK
+97 PQDRFEIGEADK
-109 RIYREELFPY
+109 QIYRDVLYPY

-124 MKDFINGQ
+124 MKDFINSQ
-132 MTDEVKAATS
+132 MTDEVKAAVG
-142 TQIFSINQT
+142 TQIFSVNQT

-162 PRLLNHGLGEL
+162 PRLLNNGLGAL
-173 VAQMQQHCQQQ
+173 VEQMREYCARDAQ
-184 PENHFY
+184 NTFY
-190 QAALLLLEASQKH
+190 AAALILLEASQRH
-203 ILRYAELAETMA
+203 ILRYAALAETLA
-215 ANCTDAQRREE
+215 TVFDDASRREE
-226 LLTIAEISRHNAQHK
+226 LRKIAEISRHNAQHK

-255 NIILQ
+255 NVILQ
-260 YESNASSLSLGRF
+260 YESNASSLSIGRF
-273 DQYMLPFYQASLTQG
+273 DQYMLPFYQASLSQG
-288 EDPAFLKELLESLW
+288 DDPAFLKELLESLW
-302 VKCNDIVLLRSTSSA
+302 VKCNDVVLLRSTSSA

-336 NGRSAVNVLS
+336 SGRSAVNVLS

-365 RTNALIDTPFLM
+365 RVNELIDRPFL
-377 KTAETIRLGTGI
+377 L
-389 PQIFNDEVV
+389 
-398 VPAFLNESNAS
+398 
-409 SLSLGRFDQYM
+409 
-420 LPFYQASLTQGEDPA
+420 
-435 FLKELLES
+435 
-443 LWVKCNDIV
+443 
-452 LLRSTSS
+452 
-459 ARYFA
+459 
-464 GFPTGYTA
+464 
-472 LLGGLTE
+472 
-479 NGRSAV
+479 
-485 NVLSFLCLDA
+485 
-495 YQSVQLPQPN
+495 
-505 LGVRTNA
+505 
-512 LIDTPFL
+512 
-519 MKTAETIRLGT
+519 KTAETIRLGT

-547 RGVSLEDARDYSVV
+547 RGVSLEDARDYAVV

-566 SIPGRT
+566 SIPGKT

-587 EICLHENEG
+587 EIAMQENEG
-596 NAALTYEGLLE
+596 NAALSYEGLLDH
-607 QIRAKISH
+607 IRAKINH
-615 YITLMVEGS
+615 YIALMVEGS

-645 DCLEKGRDIT
+645 DCLESGKDIT

-673 LSDSLHALKGMV
+673 LSDSLHALKGLV

-694 ELLSVLKA
+694 ELLAVLKA

-719 FEKYGNDIDEV
+719 FEKYGNDIDDV

-743 EVEKYQNPRGGYFTP
+743 EVEKYRNPRGGQFTP

-769 GSVVGATP
+769 GAVVGATP

-788 GGLSPMLGQDAQ
+788 GGLSPMLGQDMQ

-810 KLDNTLLSNGTLLN
+810 KLDNYLLSNGTLLN

-829 ATLEGEA
+829 ATLEGDA
-836 GLRKLADFLRAFTQL
+836 GLQKLADFLRAFTQL

-863 DTLRE
+863 ETLRE
-868 AQQRPQDYAGL
+868 AQQRPQDFAGL

>member
-1 MTNRISRLKT
+1 MTTRIQRLKD
-11 ALFANTREI
+11 ALFANPREI

-25 LLYTASHR
+25 LLYTASHQ

-38 PVILRRAKATAYI
+38 PVMIRRAKATAYI
-51 LEHVE
+51 LDHVE
-56 ISIRDEELI
+56 IAIRDEELI

-92 QFPTR
+92 QFPFR
-97 PQDRFAISEEDK
+97 PQDRFEISEHDK
-109 RIYREELFPY
+109 HIYREQLYPY
-119 WEKRS
+119 WKKRS
-124 MKDFINGQ
+124 MKDFINSQ
-132 MTDEVKAATS
+132 MTDEVKTAVG

-162 PRLLNHGLGEL
+162 PRLLNNGLGAL
-173 VAQMQQHCQQQ
+173 VAQMHEHCARDPQ
-184 PENHFY
+184 NTFY
-190 QAALLLLEASQKH
+190 QAALLLLKASQRH
-203 ILRYAELAETMA
+203 VLRYALLAEQMA
-215 ANCTDAQRREE
+215 ENCPDPERRQE
-226 LLTIAEISRHNAQHK
+226 LLTIASISRHNAQHK

-255 NIILQ
+255 NVILQ
-260 YESNASSLSLGRF
+260 YESNASSLSVGRF

-288 EDPAFLKELLESLW
+288 ENAAFLKELLESLW
-302 VKCNDIVLLRSTSSA
+302 VKCNDVVLLRSTSSA

-365 RTNALIDTPFLM
+365 RINELIDRPFL
-377 KTAETIRLGTGI
+377 L
-389 PQIFNDEVV
+389 
-398 VPAFLNESNAS
+398 
-409 SLSLGRFDQYM
+409 
-420 LPFYQASLTQGEDPA
+420 
-435 FLKELLES
+435 
-443 LWVKCNDIV
+443 
-452 LLRSTSS
+452 
-459 ARYFA
+459 
-464 GFPTGYTA
+464 
-472 LLGGLTE
+472 
-479 NGRSAV
+479 
-485 NVLSFLCLDA
+485 
-495 YQSVQLPQPN
+495 
-505 LGVRTNA
+505 
-512 LIDTPFL
+512 
-519 MKTAETIRLGT
+519 KTAETIRLGT

-547 RGVSLEDARDYSVV
+547 RGVSLEDARDYAVV

-566 SIPGRT
+566 SIPGKT

-587 EICLHENEG
+587 EIAMQENEG
-596 NAALTYEGLLE
+596 NTGLSYEGLLE
-607 QIRAKISH
+607 DIRTKINY
-615 YITLMVEGS
+615 YIALMVEGS

-645 DCLEKGRDIT
+645 DCLEKGKEIT

-694 ELLSVLKA
+694 ELLAVLKA

-708 GEKVRA
+708 GEKIRA

-719 FEKYGNDIDEV
+719 FDKYGNDIDDV

-743 EVEKYQNPRGGYFTP
+743 EVEKYRNPRGGQFTP

-769 GSVVGATP
+769 GVVVGATP
-777 DGRFAGEQLAD
+777 DGRLAGEQLAD
-788 GGLSPMLGQDAQ
+788 GGLSPMLGQDMQ

-810 KLDNTLLSNGTLLN
+810 KLDNYLLSNGTLLN

-829 ATLEGEA
+829 ATLEGDA
-836 GLRKLADFLRAFTQL
+836 GLQKLADFLRAFTQL

-868 AQQRPQDYAGL
+868 AQQHPQDFAGL

>member
-1 MTNRISRLKT
+1 MTNRTQRLKD
-11 ALFANTREI
+11 ALFASPREI

-38 PVILRRAKATAYI
+38 PVIIRRAKATAYI
-51 LEHVE
+51 LDHVN
-56 ISIRDEELI
+56 IAIRDEELI
-65 AGNRTVKPRAGIMSP
+65 AGNRTVKPRAGIISP

-92 QFPTR
+92 QFATR
-97 PQDRFAISEEDK
+97 PQDRFDISDEDK
-109 RIYREELFPY
+109 QTYRDVLYPY

-124 MKDFINGQ
+124 MKDFINSQ
-132 MTDEVKAATS
+132 MTDEVKAAVG
-142 TQIFSINQT
+142 TQIFSVNQT

-162 PRLLNHGLGEL
+162 PRLLNNGLGAL
-173 VAQMQQHCQQQ
+173 VAEMREHCARDAH
-184 PENHFY
+184 NAFY
-190 QAALLLLEASQKH
+190 AAALLLLEASQRH
-203 ILRYAELAETMA
+203 ILRYASLAEELAVSS
-215 ANCTDAQRREE
+215 DAPRREE
-226 LLTIAEISRHNAQHK
+226 LLKIADISRHNAQHK

-255 NIILQ
+255 NVILQ
-260 YESNASSLSLGRF
+260 YESNASSLSIGRF
-273 DQYMLPFYQASLTQG
+273 DQYMLPFYQASLSQG
-288 EDPAFLKELLESLW
+288 EKPAFLKELLESLW
-302 VKCNDIVLLRSTSSA
+302 VKCNDVVLLRSTSSA

-336 NGRSAVNVLS
+336 SGRSAVNVLS

-354 SVQLPQPNLGV
+354 NVQLPQPNLGV
-365 RTNALIDTPFLM
+365 RVNELIDRPFL
-377 KTAETIRLGTGI
+377 L
-389 PQIFNDEVV
+389 
-398 VPAFLNESNAS
+398 
-409 SLSLGRFDQYM
+409 
-420 LPFYQASLTQGEDPA
+420 
-435 FLKELLES
+435 
-443 LWVKCNDIV
+443 
-452 LLRSTSS
+452 
-459 ARYFA
+459 
-464 GFPTGYTA
+464 
-472 LLGGLTE
+472 
-479 NGRSAV
+479 
-485 NVLSFLCLDA
+485 
-495 YQSVQLPQPN
+495 
-505 LGVRTNA
+505 
-512 LIDTPFL
+512 
-519 MKTAETIRLGT
+519 KTAETIRLGT

-547 RGVSLEDARDYSVV
+547 RGVSLEDARDYAVV

-566 SIPGRT
+566 SIPGKT

-587 EICLHENEG
+587 EIAMQENEG
-596 NAALTYEGLLE
+596 NVGLTYEELLE
-607 QIRAKISH
+607 HIRAKINH
-615 YITLMVEGS
+615 YIALMAEGS

-645 DCLEKGRDIT
+645 DCLATGKDIT
-655 DGGARYNFSGVQG
+655 EGGARYNFSGVQG

-673 LSDSLHALKGMV
+673 LSDSLHALKGLV
-685 FEQQRLSFD
+685 FEQRRLSFD
-694 ELLSVLKA
+694 ALLAVLKA
-702 NFATPE
+702 NFATPD
-708 GEKVRA
+708 GEKIRA

-719 FEKYGNDIDEV
+719 FEKYGNDIDDV

-743 EVEKYQNPRGGYFTP
+743 EVEKYRNPRGGQFTP

-769 GSVVGATP
+769 GAVVGATP
-777 DGRFAGEQLAD
+777 DGRLAGEQLAD
-788 GGLSPMLGQDAQ
+788 GGLSPMLGQDMQ

-810 KLDNTLLSNGTLLN
+810 KLDNYLLSNGTLLN

-829 ATLEGEA
+829 ATLEGDA
-836 GLRKLADFLRAFTQL
+836 GLQKLADFLRAFTQL

-868 AQQRPQDYAGL
+868 AQQRPQDFAGL

>member
-1 MTNRISRLKT
+1 VPGFPAPITAQKENVMLSRIERLKA
-11 ALFANTREI
+11 ALFSAPREI

-38 PVILRRAKATAYI
+38 PTIIRRAKATAYI
-51 LEHVE
+51 LDHVAITLRE
-56 ISIRDEELI
+56 DELI
-65 AGNRTVKPRAGIMSP
+65 AGNRTVKPRAGIVSP

-92 QFPTR
+92 AFPTR
-97 PQDRFAISEEDK
+97 PQDRFAISEADK
-109 RIYREELFPY
+109 QVYREQLYPY

-132 MTDEVKAATS
+132 MSEEVKTATQ
-142 TQIFSINQT
+142 TQIFSVNQT

-162 PRLLNHGLGEL
+162 PRLLNNGLDSLLAEL
-173 VAQMQQHCQQQ
+173 QSHAEQQ
-184 PENHFY
+184 PDNAFY
-190 QAALLLLEASQKH
+190 AAALLLLQASQRH
-203 ILRYAELAETMA
+203 ILRYESLARQMAEQCSDETRRAELL
-215 ANCTDAQRREE
+215 R
-226 LLTIAEISRHNAQHK
+226 IAEISSHNAHHK
-241 PQTFWQAC
+241 PQDFYQAC

-273 DQYMLPFYQASLTQG
+273 DQYMLPFYQASLNQG
-288 EDPAFLKELLESLW
+288 QDPAFLKELLESLW

-325 GYTALL
+325 GYTILL

-336 NGRSAVNVLS
+336 TGRSAVNVLS

-354 SVQLPQPNLGV
+354 NIRLPQPNLGV
-365 RTNALIDTPFLM
+365 RVNEFIDRPFL
-377 KTAETIRLGTGI
+377 L
-389 PQIFNDEVV
+389 
-398 VPAFLNESNAS
+398 
-409 SLSLGRFDQYM
+409 
-420 LPFYQASLTQGEDPA
+420 
-435 FLKELLES
+435 
-443 LWVKCNDIV
+443 
-452 LLRSTSS
+452 
-459 ARYFA
+459 
-464 GFPTGYTA
+464 
-472 LLGGLTE
+472 
-479 NGRSAV
+479 
-485 NVLSFLCLDA
+485 
-495 YQSVQLPQPN
+495 
-505 LGVRTNA
+505 
-512 LIDTPFL
+512 
-519 MKTAETIRLGT
+519 KTAETIRLGT

-547 RGVSLEDARDYSVV
+547 RGVSLEDARDYAVV

-587 EICLHENEG
+587 ELTLLDNEG
-596 NAALTYEGLLE
+596 NASLTYPQLLDH
-607 QIRAKISH
+607 IREKIRH
-615 YITLMVEGS
+615 YVRLMAEGS

-633 WAPVPLLSSFIS
+633 WAPVPLLSSFID
-645 DCLEKGRDIT
+645 DCLQHGKDIT
-655 DGGARYNFSGVQG
+655 EGGARYNFSGVQG

-673 LSDSLHALKGMV
+673 LSDSLFALKGLV
-685 FEQQRLSFD
+685 FDQQRLSFD
-694 ELLSVLKA
+694 ELLATLKA

-708 GEKVRA
+708 GEKIRA

-719 FEKYGNDIDEV
+719 FDKYGNDIDEV
-730 DNISAELLRHYCK
+730 DLISADLLRFYCK
-743 EVEKYQNPRGGYFTP
+743 EVEQYRNPRGGQFTP

-769 GSVVGATP
+769 GAVVGATP
-777 DGRFAGEQLAD
+777 DGRYAGEQLAD
-788 GGLSPMLGQDAQ
+788 GGLSPMLGQDGQ

-810 KLDNTLLSNGTLLN
+810 KLDNYLLSNGTLLN

-829 ATLEGEA
+829 STLEGQQ
-836 GLRKLADFLRAFTQL
+836 GLNKLADFLGAFTKL
-851 KLQHIQFNVVNA
+851 KLQHVQFNVVNA
-863 DTLRE
+863 ETLKE
-868 AQQRPQDYAGL
+868 AQARPQDFAGL

>member
-1 MTNRISRLKT
+1 MISRIERLKA
-11 ALFANTREI
+11 ALFSAPREI

-38 PVILRRAKATAYI
+38 PTIIRRAKATAYI
-51 LEHVE
+51 LDHVAITLRE
-56 ISIRDEELI
+56 DELI
-65 AGNRTVKPRAGIMSP
+65 AGNRTVKPRAGIVSP

-92 QFPTR
+92 AFPTR
-97 PQDRFAISEEDK
+97 PQDRFAISEADK
-109 RIYREELFPY
+109 QVYREQLYPY

-132 MTDEVKAATS
+132 MSEEVKTATQ
-142 TQIFSINQT
+142 TQIFSVNQT

-162 PRLLNHGLGEL
+162 PRLLNNGLDSLLAEL
-173 VAQMQQHCQQQ
+173 QSHADQQ
-184 PENHFY
+184 PDNAFY
-190 QAALLLLEASQKH
+190 AAALLLLHASQRH
-203 ILRYAELAETMA
+203 ILRYASLARQMAEQCSDET
-215 ANCTDAQRREE
+215 RRTE
-226 LLTIAEISRHNAQHK
+226 LLRTAEISSHNAHHK
-241 PQTFWQAC
+241 PQDFYQAC

-273 DQYMLPFYQASLTQG
+273 DQYMLPFYQASLNQG
-288 EDPAFLKELLESLW
+288 QDPAFLKELLESLW

-325 GYTALL
+325 GYTILL

-336 NGRSAVNVLS
+336 TGRSAVNVLS

-354 SVQLPQPNLGV
+354 NIRLPQPNLGV
-365 RTNALIDTPFLM
+365 RVNEFIDRPFL
-377 KTAETIRLGTGI
+377 L
-389 PQIFNDEVV
+389 
-398 VPAFLNESNAS
+398 
-409 SLSLGRFDQYM
+409 
-420 LPFYQASLTQGEDPA
+420 
-435 FLKELLES
+435 
-443 LWVKCNDIV
+443 
-452 LLRSTSS
+452 
-459 ARYFA
+459 
-464 GFPTGYTA
+464 
-472 LLGGLTE
+472 
-479 NGRSAV
+479 
-485 NVLSFLCLDA
+485 
-495 YQSVQLPQPN
+495 
-505 LGVRTNA
+505 
-512 LIDTPFL
+512 
-519 MKTAETIRLGT
+519 KTAETIRLGT

-547 RGVSLEDARDYSVV
+547 RGVSLEDARDYAVV

-587 EICLHENEG
+587 ELTLLDNEG
-596 NAALTYEGLLE
+596 NASLTYPQLLDH
-607 QIRAKISH
+607 IREKIRH
-615 YITLMVEGS
+615 YVRLMAEGS

-633 WAPVPLLSSFIS
+633 WAPVPLLSSFID
-645 DCLEKGRDIT
+645 DCLQNGKDIT
-655 DGGARYNFSGVQG
+655 EGGARYNFSGVQG

-673 LSDSLHALKGMV
+673 LSDSLFALKGLV
-685 FEQQRLSFD
+685 FDQQRLSFD
-694 ELLSVLKA
+694 ELLATLKA

-708 GEKVRA
+708 GEKIRA

-719 FEKYGNDIDEV
+719 FDKYGNDIDEV
-730 DNISAELLRHYCK
+730 DLISADLLRFYCK
-743 EVEKYQNPRGGYFTP
+743 EVEQYRNPRGGQFTP

-769 GSVVGATP
+769 GAVVGATP
-777 DGRFAGEQLAD
+777 DGRYAGEQLAD
-788 GGLSPMLGQDAQ
+788 GGLSPMLGQDGQ

-810 KLDNTLLSNGTLLN
+810 KLDNYLLSNGTLLN

-829 ATLEGEA
+829 STLEGQQ
-836 GLRKLADFLRAFTQL
+836 GLNKLADFLGAFTKL
-851 KLQHIQFNVVNA
+851 KLQHVQFNVVNA
-863 DTLRE
+863 ETLKE
-868 AQQRPQDYAGL
+868 AQARPQDFAGL

>member
-1 MTNRISRLKT
+1 MSHRIQRLKD
-11 ALFANTREI
+11 ALFANPREI

-25 LLYTASHR
+25 VLYTESHR

-38 PVILRRAKATAYI
+38 PVIIRRAKATAHI
-51 LEHVE
+51 LDNVA
-56 ISIRDEELI
+56 ISIRDDELI
-65 AGNRTVKPRAGIMSP
+65 AGNRTIKPRAGIMSP

-97 PQDRFAISEEDK
+97 PQDRFNISDDDK
-109 RIYREELFPY
+109 RRYRDELFPY
-119 WEKRS
+119 WEQRS
-124 MKDFINGQ
+124 MKDFINAQ
-132 MTDEVKAATS
+132 MTDEVKAAVS
-142 TQIFSINQT
+142 TQIFSVNQT

-162 PRLLNHGLGEL
+162 PRLLNHGLEAL
-173 VAQMQQHCQQQ
+173 VSEMQAHLHQQ
-184 PENHFY
+184 PDNVFY
-190 QAALLLLEASQKH
+190 RAVLILLEASQRH
-203 ILRYAELAETMA
+203 ILRYAALAEEMA
-215 ANCTDAQRREE
+215 ATSDEPQRRQE
-226 LLTIAEISRHNAQHK
+226 LETIAQVSRHNAQKK
-241 PQTFWQAC
+241 PQNFWQAS

-260 YESNASSLSLGRF
+260 YESNASSISLGRF
-273 DQYMLPFYQASLTQG
+273 DQYMLPFWQTSLNHG
-288 EDPAFLKELLESLW
+288 EDPAFMQELLESLW

-336 NGRSAVNVLS
+336 NGRSAVNILS
-346 FLCLDAYQ
+346 FTCLDAYQ
-354 SVQLPQPNLGV
+354 NVRLPQPNLGV
-365 RTNALIDTPFLM
+365 RVNELIDRPFLR
-377 KTAETIRLGTGI
+377 KTAET
-389 PQIFNDEVV
+389 V
-398 VPAFLNESNAS
+398 
-409 SLSLGRFDQYM
+409 
-420 LPFYQASLTQGEDPA
+420 
-435 FLKELLES
+435 
-443 LWVKCNDIV
+443 
-452 LLRSTSS
+452 
-459 ARYFA
+459 
-464 GFPTGYTA
+464 
-472 LLGGLTE
+472 
-479 NGRSAV
+479 
-485 NVLSFLCLDA
+485 
-495 YQSVQLPQPN
+495 
-505 LGVRTNA
+505 
-512 LIDTPFL
+512 
-519 MKTAETIRLGT
+519 RLGT

-547 RGVSLEDARDYSVV
+547 RGVSLEDARDYAVV

-587 EICLHENEG
+587 EIVMLEHEGDEEIS
-596 NAALTYEGLLE
+596 YDSLLAS
-607 QIRAKISH
+607 IRHKIQH
-615 YITLMVEGS
+615 YIKLMVEGS

-633 WAPVPLLSSFIS
+633 WAPVPLLSSFVE
-645 DCLEKGRDIT
+645 DCIANGKDIT
-655 DGGARYNFSGVQG
+655 EGGARYNFSGVQG

-685 FEQQRLSFD
+685 FDQQRMSFD
-694 ELLSVLKA
+694 ELLAVLKA

-719 FEKYGNDIDEV
+719 FEKYGNDIDDV
-730 DNISAELLRHYCK
+730 DNISADLLRFYCK
-743 EVEKYQNPRGGYFTP
+743 EVEKYRNPRGGQFTP

-788 GGLSPMLGQDAQ
+788 GGLSPMVGQDGQ

-810 KLDNTLLSNGTLLN
+810 KLDNYLLSNGTLLN

-829 ATLEGEA
+829 ATLEGES
-836 GLRKLADFLRAFTQL
+836 GLNKLADFLHAFTKL

-863 DTLRE
+863 ETLRE
-868 AQQRPQDYAGL
+868 AQQRPQDFAGL

>member
-1 MTNRISRLKT
+1 MTNRTQRLKVS
-11 ALFANTREI
+11 LFAQLREI

-38 PVILRRAKATAYI
+38 PVIIRRAKATAWI
-51 LEHVE
+51 LDKVM
-56 ISIRDEELI
+56 ISIREDELI

-80 EMDPYWLLKELD
+80 EMDPYWLLNELD
-92 QFPTR
+92 AFPTR

-109 RIYREELFPY
+109 QIYRETLYPY

-132 MTDEVKAATS
+132 MTEEVKAAVN
-142 TQIFSINQT
+142 TQIFSVNQT

-162 PRLLNHGLGEL
+162 PRLLNHGLGAL
-173 VAQMQQHCQQQ
+173 VAELKTHCARQ
-184 PENHFY
+184 PENPFY
-190 QAALLLLEASQKH
+190 QAVLILLEASQRH
-203 ILRYAELAETMA
+203 ILRYAALAEEMA
-215 ANCTDAQRREE
+215 GHCQDPQRQQE
-226 LLTIAEISRHNAQHK
+226 LLTIAAISRHNAQHR
-241 PQTFWQAC
+241 PTDFPQAC

-260 YESNASSLSLGRF
+260 YESNASSISLGRF
-273 DQYMLPFYQASLTQG
+273 DQYMLPFYQASLNQG
-288 EDPAFLKELLESLW
+288 QDPAYLKELLESLW
-302 VKCNDIVLLRSTSSA
+302 VKCNDIVLLRSSSSA

-331 GGLTE
+331 GGLTDT
-336 NGRSAVNVLS
+336 GRSAVNVLS

-354 SVQLPQPNLGV
+354 NVQLPQPNLGV
-365 RTNALIDTPFLM
+365 RVNELIDRPFL
-377 KTAETIRLGTGI
+377 R
-389 PQIFNDEVV
+389 
-398 VPAFLNESNAS
+398 
-409 SLSLGRFDQYM
+409 
-420 LPFYQASLTQGEDPA
+420 
-435 FLKELLES
+435 
-443 LWVKCNDIV
+443 
-452 LLRSTSS
+452 
-459 ARYFA
+459 
-464 GFPTGYTA
+464 
-472 LLGGLTE
+472 
-479 NGRSAV
+479 
-485 NVLSFLCLDA
+485 
-495 YQSVQLPQPN
+495 
-505 LGVRTNA
+505 
-512 LIDTPFL
+512 
-519 MKTAETIRLGT
+519 KTAETIRLGT

-547 RGVSLEDARDYSVV
+547 RGVSLEDARDYAVV

-587 EICLHENEG
+587 EIVLQENEHQPDVSWD
-596 NAALTYEGLLE
+596 GLIC
-607 QIRAKISH
+607 QIRDKIRH
-615 YITLMVEGS
+615 YIKLMVEGS

-633 WAPVPLLSSFIS
+633 WAPVPLLSSFIE
-645 DCLEKGRDIT
+645 DCVQHGKDIT
-655 DGGARYNFSGVQG
+655 AGGARYNFSGVQG

-673 LSDSLHALKGMV
+673 LSDSLYALKGMV
-685 FEQQRLSFD
+685 FDQQRLSFD
-694 ELLSVLKA
+694 QLMAVLKA
-702 NFATPE
+702 NFQTPE
-708 GEKVRA
+708 GEKIRA

-719 FEKYGNDIDEV
+719 FDKYGNDIDDV
-730 DNISAELLRHYCK
+730 DNISADLLRFYCK
-743 EVEKYQNPRGGYFTP
+743 EVEQYLNPRGGHFTP

-777 DGRFAGEQLAD
+777 DGRLAGEQLAD
-788 GGLSPMLGQDAQ
+788 GGLSPMVGQDSQ

-810 KLDNTLLSNGTLLN
+810 KLDNYLLSNGTLLN

-829 ATLEGEA
+829 ATLA
-836 GLRKLADFLRAFTQL
+836 GDGGLNKLADFLQAFCKL

-868 AQQRPQDYAGL
+868 AQQRPQDFAGL

>member
-1 MTNRISRLKT
+1 MTNRTQRLKDR
-11 ALFANTREI
+11 LFANPREI

-25 LLYTASHR
+25 LLYTANHK

-38 PVILRRAKATAYI
+38 PVMIRRAKATAWV
-51 LEHVE
+51 LDHVQ
-56 ISIRDEELI
+56 ISIRDDELI
-65 AGNRTVKPRAGIMSP
+65 AGNRTIKPRAGIMSP

-97 PQDRFAISEEDK
+97 PQDRFNISEEDK

-119 WEKRS
+119 WENRS

-132 MTDEVKAATS
+132 MTDEVKAAVS
-142 TQIFSINQT
+142 TQIFSVNQT

-162 PRLLNHGLGEL
+162 PRLLENGLAAL
-173 VAQMQQHCQQQ
+173 VAELKALNKQHPQ
-184 PENHFY
+184 NSFY
-190 QAALLLLEASQKH
+190 QAVLILLEASQRH
-203 ILRYAELAETMA
+203 ILRYAALADEMA
-215 ANCTDAQRREE
+215 AGCVDPQRRKE
-226 LLTIAEISRHNAQHK
+226 LETIGEISRHNALHR
-241 PQTFWQAC
+241 PEDFWQAC

-260 YESNASSLSLGRF
+260 YESNASSISLGRF
-273 DQYMLPFYQASLTQG
+273 DQYMLPYYQASLNRGQ
-288 EDPAFLKELLESLW
+288 DPQFLQELLESLW

-336 NGRSAVNVLS
+336 TGRSAVNILS
-346 FLCLDAYQ
+346 FLSLDAYQ
-354 SVQLPQPNLGV
+354 NVRLPQPNLGV
-365 RTNALIDTPFLM
+365 RVNELIDRPFLR

-398 VPAFLNESNAS
+398 
-409 SLSLGRFDQYM
+409 
-420 LPFYQASLTQGEDPA
+420 
-435 FLKELLES
+435 
-443 LWVKCNDIV
+443 I
-452 LLRSTSS
+452 
-459 ARYFA
+459 
-464 GFPTGYTA
+464 
-472 LLGGLTE
+472 
-479 NGRSAV
+479 
-485 NVLSFLCLDA
+485 
-495 YQSVQLPQPN
+495 
-505 LGVRTNA
+505 
-512 LIDTPFL
+512 
-519 MKTAETIRLGT
+519 
-530 GIPQIFNDEVV
+530 
-541 VPAFLN
+541 PAFLN

-587 EICLHENEG
+587 EIVMLENES
-596 NAALTYEGLLE
+596 NPDITWDGLIN
-607 QIRAKISH
+607 QIRDKIRY
-615 YITLMVEGS
+615 YIKLMVEGS

-633 WAPVPLLSSFIS
+633 WAPVPLLSSFIE
-645 DCLEKGRDIT
+645 DCVQHGQDIT
-655 DGGARYNFSGVQG
+655 EGGARYNFSGVQG

-685 FEQQRLSFD
+685 FEQKRLSFA
-694 ELLSVLKA
+694 ELIAVLKA
-702 NFATPE
+702 NFQTPE
-708 GEKVRA
+708 GEKIRA

-730 DNISAELLRHYCK
+730 DNISADLLRFYCK
-743 EVEKYQNPRGGYFTP
+743 EVERYQNPRGGHFTP

-777 DGRFAGEQLAD
+777 DGRLAGEQLAD
-788 GGLSPMLGQDAQ
+788 GGLSPMLGQDLQ

-810 KLDNTLLSNGTLLN
+810 KLDNFLLSNGTLLN

-829 ATLEGEA
+829 ATLA
-836 GLRKLADFLRAFTQL
+836 GDSGLNKLADFLQAFTKL

-868 AQQRPQDYAGL
+868 AQQRPQDFAGL

-888 FFVELSKEIQDDII
+888 FFVELSQEIQDDII

>member
-1 MTNRISRLKT
+1 MISRIERLKA
-11 ALFANTREI
+11 ALFSAPREI

-38 PVILRRAKATAYI
+38 PTIIRRAKATAYI
-51 LEHVE
+51 LDHVAITLRE
-56 ISIRDEELI
+56 DELI
-65 AGNRTVKPRAGIMSP
+65 AGNRTVKPRAGIVSP

-92 QFPTR
+92 AFPTR
-97 PQDRFAISEEDK
+97 PQDRFAISEADK
-109 RIYREELFPY
+109 QVYREQLYPY

-132 MTDEVKAATS
+132 MSEEVKAATQ
-142 TQIFSINQT
+142 TQIFSVNQT

-162 PRLLNHGLGEL
+162 PRLLNNGLDSLLAEL
-173 VAQMQQHCQQQ
+173 QSHADQQ
-184 PENHFY
+184 PDNAFY
-190 QAALLLLEASQKH
+190 AAALLLLHASQRH
-203 ILRYAELAETMA
+203 ILRYASLARQMAEQCSDETRHA
-215 ANCTDAQRREE
+215 E
-226 LLTIAEISRHNAQHK
+226 LLRIAEISSHNAHHK
-241 PQTFWQAC
+241 PQDFYQAC

-273 DQYMLPFYQASLTQG
+273 DQYMLPFYQASLNQG
-288 EDPAFLKELLESLW
+288 QDPAFLKELLESLW

-325 GYTALL
+325 GYTILL

-336 NGRSAVNVLS
+336 TGRSAVNVLS

-354 SVQLPQPNLGV
+354 NIRLPQPNLGV
-365 RTNALIDTPFLM
+365 RVNEFIDRPFL
-377 KTAETIRLGTGI
+377 L
-389 PQIFNDEVV
+389 
-398 VPAFLNESNAS
+398 
-409 SLSLGRFDQYM
+409 
-420 LPFYQASLTQGEDPA
+420 
-435 FLKELLES
+435 
-443 LWVKCNDIV
+443 
-452 LLRSTSS
+452 
-459 ARYFA
+459 
-464 GFPTGYTA
+464 
-472 LLGGLTE
+472 
-479 NGRSAV
+479 
-485 NVLSFLCLDA
+485 
-495 YQSVQLPQPN
+495 
-505 LGVRTNA
+505 
-512 LIDTPFL
+512 
-519 MKTAETIRLGT
+519 KTAETIRLGT

-547 RGVSLEDARDYSVV
+547 RGVSLEDARDYAVV

-587 EICLHENEG
+587 ELTLLDNEG
-596 NAALTYEGLLE
+596 NASLTYPQLLDH
-607 QIRAKISH
+607 IREKIRH
-615 YITLMVEGS
+615 YVRLMAEGS

-633 WAPVPLLSSFIS
+633 WAPVPLLSSFID
-645 DCLEKGRDIT
+645 DCLQNGKDIT
-655 DGGARYNFSGVQG
+655 EGGARYNFSGVQG

-673 LSDSLHALKGMV
+673 LSDSLFALKGLV
-685 FEQQRLSFD
+685 FDQQRLSFD
-694 ELLSVLKA
+694 ELLATLKA

-708 GEKVRA
+708 GEKIRA

-719 FEKYGNDIDEV
+719 FDKYGNDIDEV
-730 DNISAELLRHYCK
+730 DLISADLLRFYCK
-743 EVEKYQNPRGGYFTP
+743 EVEQYRNPRGGQFTP

-769 GSVVGATP
+769 GAVVGATP
-777 DGRFAGEQLAD
+777 DGRYAGEQLAD
-788 GGLSPMLGQDAQ
+788 GGLSPMLGQDGQ

-810 KLDNTLLSNGTLLN
+810 KLDNYLLSNGTLLN

-829 ATLEGEA
+829 STLEGQQ
-836 GLRKLADFLRAFTQL
+836 GLNKLADFLGAFTKL
-851 KLQHIQFNVVNA
+851 KLQHVQFNVVNA
-863 DTLRE
+863 ETLKE
-868 AQQRPQDYAGL
+868 AQARPQDFAGL

>member
-1 MTNRISRLKT
+1 MLSRIERLKA
-11 ALFANTREI
+11 ALFSAPREI

-38 PVILRRAKATAYI
+38 PTIIRRAKATAYI
-51 LEHVE
+51 LDHVAITLRE
-56 ISIRDEELI
+56 DELI
-65 AGNRTVKPRAGIMSP
+65 AGNRTVKPRAGIVSP

-92 QFPTR
+92 AFPTR
-97 PQDRFAISEEDK
+97 PQDRFAISEADK
-109 RIYREELFPY
+109 QVYREQLYPY

-132 MTDEVKAATS
+132 MSEEVKTATQ
-142 TQIFSINQT
+142 TQIFSVNQT

-162 PRLLNHGLGEL
+162 PRLLNNGLDSLLAEL
-173 VAQMQQHCQQQ
+173 QSHAQQQ
-184 PENHFY
+184 PDNAFY
-190 QAALLLLEASQKH
+190 AAALLLLQASQRH
-203 ILRYAELAETMA
+203 ILRYASLARQMAEQCSDET
-215 ANCTDAQRREE
+215 RRAE
-226 LLTIAEISRHNAQHK
+226 LLRIAEISSHNAHHK
-241 PQTFWQAC
+241 PQDFYQAC

-273 DQYMLPFYQASLTQG
+273 DQYMLAFYQASLNQG
-288 EDPAFLKELLESLW
+288 QDPAFLKELLESLW

-325 GYTALL
+325 GYTILL

-336 NGRSAVNVLS
+336 TGRSAVNVLS

-354 SVQLPQPNLGV
+354 NIRLPQPNLGV
-365 RTNALIDTPFLM
+365 RVNEFIDRPFL
-377 KTAETIRLGTGI
+377 L
-389 PQIFNDEVV
+389 
-398 VPAFLNESNAS
+398 
-409 SLSLGRFDQYM
+409 
-420 LPFYQASLTQGEDPA
+420 
-435 FLKELLES
+435 
-443 LWVKCNDIV
+443 
-452 LLRSTSS
+452 
-459 ARYFA
+459 
-464 GFPTGYTA
+464 
-472 LLGGLTE
+472 
-479 NGRSAV
+479 
-485 NVLSFLCLDA
+485 
-495 YQSVQLPQPN
+495 
-505 LGVRTNA
+505 
-512 LIDTPFL
+512 
-519 MKTAETIRLGT
+519 KTAETIRLGT

-547 RGVSLEDARDYSVV
+547 RGVSLEDARDYAVV

-587 EICLHENEG
+587 ELTLLDNEG
-596 NAALTYEGLLE
+596 NASLTYPQLLDH
-607 QIRAKISH
+607 IREKIRH
-615 YITLMVEGS
+615 YVRLMAEGS

-633 WAPVPLLSSFIS
+633 WAPVPLLSSFID
-645 DCLEKGRDIT
+645 DCLQHGKDIT
-655 DGGARYNFSGVQG
+655 EGGARYNFSGVQG

-673 LSDSLHALKGMV
+673 LSDSLFALKGLV
-685 FEQQRLSFD
+685 FDQQRLSFD
-694 ELLSVLKA
+694 ELLATLKA

-708 GEKVRA
+708 GEKIRA

-719 FEKYGNDIDEV
+719 FDKYGNDIDEV
-730 DNISAELLRHYCK
+730 DLISADLLRFYCK
-743 EVEKYQNPRGGYFTP
+743 EVEQYRNPRGGQFTP

-769 GSVVGATP
+769 GAVVGATP
-777 DGRFAGEQLAD
+777 DGRYAGEQLAD
-788 GGLSPMLGQDAQ
+788 GGLSPMLGQDGQ

-810 KLDNTLLSNGTLLN
+810 KLDNYLLSNGTLLN

-829 ATLEGEA
+829 STLEGQQ
-836 GLRKLADFLRAFTQL
+836 GLNKLADFLGAFTKL
-851 KLQHIQFNVVNA
+851 KLQHVQFNVVNA
-863 DTLRE
+863 ETLKE
-868 AQQRPQDYAGL
+868 AQARPQDFAGL